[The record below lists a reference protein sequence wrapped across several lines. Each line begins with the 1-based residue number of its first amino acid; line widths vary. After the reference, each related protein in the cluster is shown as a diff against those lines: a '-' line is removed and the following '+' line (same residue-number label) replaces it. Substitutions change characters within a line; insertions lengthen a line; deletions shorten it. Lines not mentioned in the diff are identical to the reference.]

1 MIEVHLHHFM
11 SPSGNVYY
19 KMVYKGGVGRLKIAK
34 NKRILCGI
42 KRSVLLNM
50 RVLLDENEGA
60 RRWVEVELH
69 E

>member
-1 MIEVHLHHFM
+1 MFSNLTEERR
-11 SPSGNVYY
+11 
-19 KMVYKGGVGRLKIAK
+19 KMRAGGGRLKIVK
-34 NKRILCGI
+34 NKHILRGI

-50 RVLLDENEGA
+50 RVLLDEKEGA